1 VGLGDVFKGLF
12 SRRDAPV
19 EPLVLLRGEDEL
31 ARVVSTWRTGTLANI
46 DGYLILTTQRLVLAS
61 DESGDTIA
69 VLTWWLHASYARHEV
84 PTSAILAAAEVGA
97 DSSLISPPTLVL
109 VDTTGHPVEV
119 GILASRLT
127 PNLSQAN
134 AAARDRMVA
143 AIRSTVPPAPVRR
156 PPPQRPPGQDPFSW
170 FPDS

>member
-31 ARVVSTWRTGTLANI
+31 ARAVSTWRTGTLANI
-46 DGYLILTTQRLVLAS
+46 DGYLILTTERLVLAS
-61 DESGDTIA
+61 DESGETIA
-69 VLTWWLHASYARHEV
+69 VLTWSLHSSYARHEA
-84 PTSAILAAAEVGA
+84 PTTTLSAAEVGA

-109 VDTTGHPVEV
+109 VDTAGHQVEV

-127 PNLSQAN
+127 PNLSHAN
-134 AAARDRMVA
+134 AVARDRMVA
-143 AIRSTVPPAPVRR
+143 AIRSTIPPAPVRR
-156 PPPQRPPGQDPFSW
+156 PPPQRPPGHDPFSW
-170 FPDS
+170 FPDP